1 MSDLPSF
8 SSKDL
13 ARALINLGFTV
24 DRSKGKGGHYKA
36 KCPLEIKLQPGQKK
50 KSFIV
55 VPHTKEIFEDLR
67 NRIVKEVKGFG
78 FSKEQFLKALKD
90 V

>member
-13 ARALINLGFTV
+13 AKALISLGFAV

-36 KCPLEIKLQPGQKK
+36 KCPIGVRLQPGR
-50 KSFIV
+50 KSFIII
-55 VPHTKEIFEDLR
+55 PHTKEIYEDLR
-67 NRIVKEVKGFG
+67 NRILKEIKSFG
-78 FSKEQFLKALKD
+78 FSKDQFLEALKNN

>member
-13 ARALINLGFTV
+13 EKALINLGFIV

-36 KCPLEIKLQPGQKK
+36 KCPPGIKLQPGQK
-50 KSFIV
+50 SFII
-55 VPHTKEIFEDLR
+55 VPHTKEVYEDLR
-67 NRIVKEVKGFG
+67 NRILREIKSFG
-78 FSKEQFLKALKD
+78 FNKEQFLEALKNA
-90 V
+90 